1 MIKVDNLVK
10 KYKDFELNLSMEI
23 PKGAIVGLIGKNGS
37 GKSTTIKAIL
47 GLINPTAGKV
57 TVMGEDSTKLSCK
70 CKENIGVALAD
81 ACFSGYIKVSDT
93 AAIMKRMYK
102 DFDQDEF
109 LRDCNAAGLPADKLI
124 KDFSTGMKAKLRV
137 LIALS
142 HNAKLL
148 ILDEPTAGLD
158 VGARNEIL
166 ELLRE
171 YMAKDE
177 ERTILIT
184 SHIATDL
191 ESLCDDIYLIDCGK
205 VILHQ
210 DISTIM
216 DEYAVIKVDNET
228 YEKLDKEYIIK
239 TQNET
244 FGKVCLTSQKQYYKE
259 NYPGIVVEN
268 SGIDDLI
275 LIMTGDK

>member
-1 MIKVDNLVK
+1 MNISQLNEWFSSSFKLNEVEIDKLGSQLEHLFYRLNMMEKLQLS
-10 KYKDFELNLSMEI
+10 YLSLNRLASALSSGELQRVRLS
-23 PKGAIVGLIGKNGS
+23 S
-37 GKSTTIKAIL
+37 IL
-47 GLINPTAGKV
+47 GN
-57 TVMGEDSTKLSCK
+57 KLHRGC
-70 CKENIGVALAD
+70 
-81 ACFSGYIKVSDT
+81 Y
-93 AAIMKRMYK
+93 
-102 DFDQDEF
+102 
-109 LRDCNAAGLPADKLI
+109 
-124 KDFSTGMKAKLRV
+124 
-137 LIALS
+137 
-142 HNAKLL
+142 

-244 FGKVCLTSQKQYYKE
+244 FGKVC
-259 NYPGIVVEN
+259 
-268 SGIDDLI
+268 
-275 LIMTGDK
+275 